1 MTKLRQF
8 NNTSKANMNQVLS
21 QMSLYI
27 DICSGEI
34 SSLITRAA
42 PRLTY
47 LELSDIDMDT
57 QINKVMS
64 NLKVAIIDGQK
75 IECPAVL
82 KSTGKLKDL
91 IKNPRKRKRN

>member
-1 MTKLRQF
+1 MRKEYCIVLYIYFTESKLQIMTKLRQF

-57 QINKVMS
+57 T
-64 NLKVAIIDGQK
+64 D
-75 IECPAVL
+75 
-82 KSTGKLKDL
+82 
-91 IKNPRKRKRN
+91 